1 MKKRIALITLLALCM
16 ALVLSVLPMS
26 IFATESTESELVGT
40 MLTTSHAGKTLSGDY
55 YVEPGKTLTITGST
69 GKSGLIVESGKT
81 LTIHIPANSTLNVNG
96 GAASGTT
103 GAGAGIEVNSTST
116 LIITGEGKLNAKGGK
131 AANGSAG
138 ANGENANW
146 VDDGNSYI
154 PDGGY
159 GGAGG
164 GGAGAGIG
172 TKGGNGGSRTGWTR
186 GFGGGLTKETESFVN
201 LNWSA
206 PDGQNGNSGSSAS
219 ACGNIYIS
227 ADVTYSAVGGAAGT
241 SGGSGGSKGSS
252 DYESDNHWMRGMA
265 GGAGG
270 GGGGAGKSG
279 AGIGTGGGG
288 GGSGGSGG
296 GVGYAWSYRFLG
308 GGGGG
313 GGAGAVGGSGGAWAQ
328 DGEVPDCK
336 QFQYFGGIQRYS
348 SSGSSGGTS
357 SGGSGGVGTKVKIT
371 NWSATTWQ
379 YPYGGNGGTG
389 GAAGSNS
396 TTKSV
401 ELLYD
406 VTISIE
412 GELIGTYLASATGF
426 LPGSLEVP
434 TKTGYTFE
442 GFYAGDVQYYD
453 VNGNRTTAKITA
465 DTNISAKFTVNSYDY
480 NISGSNGNSSGTLNY
495 GESITLLTPTRD
507 GYLFRGWKISS
518 ANGAAINQDAYYTYS
533 PVTPTARMARS
544 SNEITSSFVYNGDV
558 AMTAGVEKIGQSV
571 TLYNLSAESDA
582 QFNIEEVWVLDS
594 FTATFKD
601 FDGEIL
607 GTANGRYGTP
617 LTAPELRNNQ
627 NEYYTYTFKYWK
639 CNIDGNYYTSEQ
651 LPFLGAF
658 ISDYENSL
666 GDKVYSGVTFTAVY
680 DITEYKKE
688 LHFVGSL
695 GNDNLDNGT
704 LVLGSGD
711 TNIDVITNFTITK
724 NDGVASLLLMPQYDA
739 SAFTIKAISVNG
751 QLIYNNYAAI
761 DAISDANTSALLEG
775 FTATVTGNDK
785 TANDPI
791 KILLDNLTPDN
802 STSNDDVFIQ
812 IVYVMKEAIGGEYN
826 FGFVTKTPTVTD
838 NITHGDRSEAYGTYD
853 PNADDDTDAYK
864 FNELNITVDSTA
876 IKVVIRATGSITIDA
891 NQSFIYNGQN
901 MSAADVSQNILNVLQ
916 YEYNGYHKKNDDT
929 LTITW
934 YDANGGR
941 LNEAPKNAGTYYIGI
956 SAAETTY
963 YSAVREVTAQFTIT
977 KYEIYVNAGNQS
989 FEYNGND
996 IVINGA
1002 ASNAVLKDAQG
1013 NLISVDSF
1021 VYSDLALTGVTLVD
1035 SYKNAGVYTNAIQG
1049 VISGSLDNYVI
1060 VYENGTLTITKAEN
1074 DWVILP
1080 SDKTVEYT
1088 GAGVEIDGVTAD
1100 FGTVKIEYL
1109 VGYEKNADGDYVLD
1123 ANGDRIPIWSETP
1136 PTNAGTY
1143 PVRVTV
1149 ADNNNFEGL
1158 EYQVTLV
1165 ITKKVIS
1172 ADGFTFEAID
1182 KIYNGQAQYWT
1193 LDPNNDKNTSDAE
1206 VKILASD
1213 ANALILQYV
1222 KFAGMIHPVDCVN
1235 AGTHTIQAVISIS
1248 NPNYTFVLNGEEV
1261 DTWTYDV
1268 AVKILKLNIVINANN
1283 QSADYTGSEP
1293 TVNQG
1298 QNYVTITLEDGTAA
1312 PDYIIRDLFATV
1324 RDSYVLATKYD
1335 ANATY
1340 YRLSNGVYFETA
1352 LTEAQFNEN
1361 LANAGSD
1368 KYEEYYIK
1376 VTLNPETLTLSKKA
1390 GVNAG
1395 VYALIATLGENS
1407 NYNVVTCTG
1416 KFTINKAKVEVPKID
1431 CLIYNAAEQ
1440 KPEVPVEFKDIYKFV
1455 FADGEYKNYGLYF
1468 LTAQLI
1474 DPDNYEWANVVWI
1487 DNSVYADSNDIYVPY
1502 SNIGNIGEKGEG
1514 DATIIVSGT
1523 VLSNL
1528 KGYNYINFPIWVGT
1542 QYKDSEISA
1551 TSEDLILPWYI
1562 EQKVVILVVPGATQE
1577 YQYGINSSEIAW
1589 GNAYWKSEYAPIE
1602 GDNNIGINKV
1612 RYGLKVTYPTVGTYT
1627 AELLDYTQFN
1637 PNYVVCVEGGSV
1649 TIIKKVLTQDD
1660 LTSNIEAQIKY
1671 YTGSKLVLEGND
1683 FTISLHKPNSAY
1695 DVFSVTNIVIG
1706 DLVNANGYV
1715 GQNGFVYYDE
1725 TNGKYYVQ
1733 VTVKLEDT
1741 ANYELGEGV
1750 NATFKVEAYIARTEN
1765 SWTSGPS
1772 VDATGATNFEKISHS
1787 AEALFGGKNYT
1798 VNFYTDAACQN
1809 LANGNIDEKATYYAK
1824 FTVEGNNNYDGL
1836 ETIIVFTG
1844 KQITIIKPVVRFDSE
1859 TGTMVYAGEEITI
1872 IYDGNVH
1879 SFYVPTN
1886 DKYTVTVTGDEWKN
1900 VGTYTVTITL
1910 NATNCAWNDGTNGAL
1925 VYTLKIA
1932 PKSLTITADNKV
1944 ITFGDNAPTYTV
1956 TANGLVNGETLESL
1970 LGDALASYISC
1981 GYNKGNNAGTYDI
1994 NILDT
1999 IKDVLSNY
2007 KVNTASGVL
2016 TVNKLVFDYNDIK
2029 SSDGTSFENLI
2040 NNGPSY
2046 IYDSE
2051 SKEVIVGNLP
2061 EELEV
2066 TITYKDKDGN
2076 VLEGK
2081 PTNAGEYTVEIT
2093 VTVKD
2098 GYNSNNYDIPENAE
2112 IKLTIEKA
2120 RITITIGDQEYD
2132 YTGNNHSSAILSGN
2146 YTVTVNNG
2154 QTLTDS
2160 VTLTVNGEYINVGVY
2175 YDVISATHNY
2185 NTNNYIVTIENGTL
2199 TIKKVDNSWITE
2211 LNAKNDIT
2219 YDKAPVTSGVDFFS
2233 DPKFGDSDIKY
2244 TFYEKVGEI
2253 WVELSTAP
2261 TQAGEYAVVATV
2273 PGTNNYNALDSEL
2286 VEFRILKRTITLA
2299 GIEFNGA
2306 TVTYNGQQHDIYVTG
2321 ESSDVFAITYDNN
2334 GQINAGTYT
2343 VTATFV
2349 LADERNYVFDNAVD
2363 TMTATLK
2370 IEKVSVTITEISNWS
2385 VYGESIKNLTY
2396 NIEFG
2401 GAEEDESFY
2410 VTNFGRV
2417 VLSTSATSFSNVGT
2431 DYEIIVNYAANDNY
2445 KVTVVDAYY
2454 EIRKFTGNQII
2465 NLTASDVRY
2474 LMDLVYSASAKRG
2487 TVVFTFSTSENGEYT
2502 SVLPKNVG
2510 TYYVKATVVG
2520 TDNYDG
2526 ASATTSFKITKAT
2539 LSAISGITYNADT
2552 ATWTAVIT
2560 TTDGKRIDCNV
2571 TYLVDGVNLTVTSFK
2586 ATKAGS
2592 FTVIA
2597 VPSDTANYENS
2608 AAVTLKTVYSVS
2620 FADKVANHEKQQSL
2634 ADLTGAAF
2642 ATQYRFEGQAV
2653 TMPSQNPTVVGY
2665 TFRKWQL
2672 NDADYSFASGVTS
2685 NITLYADW
2693 TINRY
2698 TLYFYNEVVTG
2709 SNIVNGVFQEGT
2721 VGTEQYYTYT
2731 VEYGSPFNLTG
2742 VTIPTKSGD
2751 VVYDYSFTHW
2761 SDVLRG
2767 DALDSTIYVYDDM
2780 DLYAVYARV
2789 AKEFTITYMV
2799 SVDGG
2804 AYTQHTVVT
2813 LPYGADLI
2821 SLGEVAWFIG
2831 DTWYIDSDRQT
2842 SAPNFVP
2849 AGNMTLYGAY
2859 VFDIGAG
2866 DVNADGKV
2874 NTDDIVN
2881 YRRWVVG
2888 GYNIVT
2894 VEAGAEW
2901 ALVTS
2906 DEYNSSTVYYLVRVS
2921 DANRDES
2928 GDIRDI
2934 TTIRMA
2940 LTGGY
2945 GYDYV
2950 SGRDSAA
2957 GVTGEGVVI
2966 ISQHISNVSTE
2977 ESFKAALENGGF
2989 VQLTENITL
2998 TETVTIS
3005 KDTVIYLNG
3014 HNLDMSANTS
3024 RPFNMGSN
3032 ASLTIYG
3039 DDEEVKVG
3047 KYGLVN
3053 IPVGTDNVSIVLE
3066 GGTYLASTDNGSFIK
3081 PRGEGSISIEL
3092 KNVTLTDSS
3101 DENYAIDASSY
3112 VGGNLSIK
3120 VIGGTYDVWTGFV
3133 FDGPATNEF
3142 ELENVTIIARYQGVT
3157 VGGDK
3162 TCSIEEAGHVTINNC
3177 NIDVQVDLTKDD
3189 YSAEMG
3195 CITAGY
3201 GAQITV
3207 TNSTLKSNIHIASI
3221 CSGNGNSAIKLN
3233 NCTTEFD
3240 SETYE
3245 KYKFFKQGTI
3255 MVDDNRVVAGV
3266 NTTEALTEALTSG
3279 GPVAFTGDVT
3289 LSETVTISKD
3299 TVIYLNGYDFDASSI
3314 SGTRTFVMANDAKL
3328 VIYAEGSNINI
3339 SEYGFVIIPGTANNS
3354 SVAIYGGNFSSD
3366 STIRGAFIRLE
3377 DYGSMDASVVLNGVK
3392 LTYAVGSFLY
3402 GDCLSGNVTVDIT
3415 DCEVVSRIGVVID
3428 SPVNEITITDS
3439 TFNCSYQGISV
3450 GGAADEDPTKYA
3462 DVTIDGCEITVTRV
3476 TTDNVSGQEAC
3487 LVVGYGGKISIYNS
3501 TLSSETSYIAGICSW
3516 PEYSEITIT
3525 NCNINYD
3532 SEINPVTMF
3541 YEVEGSEVV
3550 VIND

>member
-1 MKKRIALITLLALCM
+1 MKKRIALITLLALCI

-55 YVEPGKTLTITGST
+55 YVEPGKTLTITGSA

-131 AANGSAG
+131 AANGGAG
-138 ANGENANW
+138 ADGEKGIWADDSD
-146 VDDGNSYI
+146 DDGRNGYSYI
-154 PDGGY
+154 PDSGY
-159 GGAGG
+159 GGYGG

-172 TKGGNGGSRTGWTR
+172 TKGGNGGGITSWRTGFKSRTYYTNNFLHSNYSGSN
-186 GFGGGLTKETESFVN
+186 GH
-201 LNWSA
+201 
-206 PDGQNGNSGSSAS
+206 NGNSGSSANS
-219 ACGNIYIS
+219 CGTIYI
-227 ADVTYSAVGGAAGT
+227 AATVNCDGVAGGAAGT
-241 SGGSGGSKGSS
+241 SGGSGGSKGAAV
-252 DYESDNHWMRGMA
+252 YEKDDGEIRGLA

-270 GGGGAGKSG
+270 GGGGAGKAG
-279 AGIGTGGGG
+279 AAFGTGGGG

-296 GVGYAWSYRFLG
+296 GIGYAWSCYYVG
-308 GGGGG
+308 AGGGG
-313 GGAGAVGGSGGAWAQ
+313 GGAGAVGGGGGAWSA
-328 DGEVPDCK
+328 DSEIPGHSSGK
-336 QFQYFGGIQRYS
+336 YFSGKTKPSY
-348 SSGSSGGTS
+348 SGSSGGLNNGGEGGQGSQVKIRSSRNTS
-357 SGGSGGVGTKVKIT
+357 SS
-371 NWSATTWQ
+371 WQ
-379 YPYGGNGGTG
+379 YPYAGNGGTG
-389 GAAGSNS
+389 GAAGNNYK
-396 TTKSV
+396 TATV
-401 ELLYD
+401 NLLYN
-406 VTISIE
+406 VTISVE
-412 GELIGTYLASATGF
+412 DENIGTYLASATGF
-426 LPGSLEVP
+426 LPTSLEVP
-434 TKTGYTFE
+434 VKTGYTFE

-453 VNGNRTTAKITA
+453 VNGNRTNAQITA
-465 DTNISAKFTVNSYDY
+465 DTDISAKFTVNSYGY
-480 NISGSNGNSSGTLNY
+480 NVSGSNGNSSGTLNY
-495 GESITLLTPTRD
+495 GESITLTTPTRD
-507 GYLFRGWKISS
+507 GYLFRGWKISTTDGS
-518 ANGAAINQDAYYTYS
+518 AINQEAYYTYS
-533 PVTPTARMARS
+533 SAPLARTTRS
-544 SNEITSSFVYNGDV
+544 SNQVSASFVYNGNV
-558 AMTAGVEKIGQSV
+558 AMTAGAEKIGQSV
-571 TLYNLSAESDA
+571 TLYNLSADA
-582 QFNIEEVWVLDS
+582 NAQINVEEVWALDN
-594 FTATFKD
+594 FTVTFKD

-607 GTANGRYGTP
+607 GTANGRYGTA
-617 LTAPELRNNQ
+617 LTAPEIRNNQ
-627 NEYYTYTFKYWK
+627 NDYYTYTFKYWK
-639 CNIDGNYYTSEQ
+639 CNIDGKAYTSEQ

-688 LHFVGSL
+688 LHLVGTL
-695 GNDNLDNGT
+695 GTNNLDNGT

-711 TNIDVITNFTITK
+711 TNIDVITNFKITR

-739 SAFTIKAISVNG
+739 SVFTIKAISVNG

-761 DAISDANTSALLEG
+761 DAIGDANTSTLLEG
-775 FTATVTGNDK
+775 FTATVTGNGK
-785 TANDPI
+785 TENDPI

-812 IVYVMKEAIGGEYN
+812 IVYVMKEAIGGDYN
-826 FGFVTKTPTVTD
+826 FGFITKTPTQTD
-838 NITHGDRSEAYGTYD
+838 NATHGDRSEAYGTYD
-853 PNADDDTDAYK
+853 PDADDITDAYK
-864 FNELNITVDSTA
+864 FNELKITVDSTA
-876 IKVVIRATGSITIDA
+876 IKVVIRATGLIKIDA
-891 NQSFIYNGQN
+891 NQSFVYNGQN

-916 YEYNGYHKKNDDT
+916 YEYNGYYKKNDDT

-934 YDANGGR
+934 YDENRVR

-963 YSAVREVTAQFTIT
+963 YSAVSEVVVKFTIT
-977 KYEIYVNAGNQS
+977 KYEIHVNAGNQS
-989 FEYNGND
+989 FEYNGNN

-1021 VYSDLALTGVTLVD
+1021 VYSDLDLTGVTLVD
-1035 SYKNAGVYTNAIQG
+1035 SYKNAGTYANAIQG
-1049 VISGSLDNYVI
+1049 VLSGSLDNYVI

-1080 SDKTVEYT
+1080 SDKTVEYS
-1088 GAGVEIDGVTAD
+1088 GAGVEIDGATAD
-1100 FGTVKIEYL
+1100 FGTVKVEYL

-1149 ADNNNFEGL
+1149 EGNNNFEGL

-1172 ADGFTFEAID
+1172 AEGFTFEAID
-1182 KIYNGQAQYWT
+1182 KIYNGQAQYWL
-1193 LDPNNDKNTSDAE
+1193 LDPNDDKNTSDAE
-1206 VKILASD
+1206 VKIRATD
-1213 ANALILQYV
+1213 TNALILQYV

-1248 NPNYTFVLNGEEV
+1248 NPNYTFMLNGEEV

-1268 AVKILKLNIVINANN
+1268 AVNILKLNIVINANN

-1312 PDYIIRDLFATV
+1312 PDYIIRDFFGGI
-1324 RDSYVLATKYD
+1324 RESYVVATKYD
-1335 ANATY
+1335 SNATY
-1340 YRLSNGVYFETA
+1340 YT
-1352 LTEAQFNEN
+1352 FNEETN
-1361 LANAGSD
+1361 AYEVANDVSKETFEANPA
-1368 KYEEYYIK
+1368 EYYTK
-1376 VTLNPETLTLSKKA
+1376 VIINPETLTLSKKA

-1407 NYNVVTCTG
+1407 NYNLVTCTG
-1416 KFTINKAKVEVPKID
+1416 KFIINKVKVEVPKID
-1431 CLIYNAAEQ
+1431 CLIYNAQSQ
-1440 KPEVPVEFKDIYKFV
+1440 KPTVPAEGQGIYQFV
-1455 FADGEYKNYGLYF
+1455 FAEGEYKNYGLYF

-1487 DNSVYADSNDIYVPY
+1487 DNSVYANSNDIYVPY

-1514 DATIIVSGT
+1514 NQTIIVSGST
-1523 VLSNL
+1523 LSNL
-1528 KGYNYINFPIWVGT
+1528 KGYDYINFPIWVGT

-1551 TSEDLILPWYI
+1551 TSADLILPWYI
-1562 EQKVVILVVPGATQE
+1562 EQKVVILVVGDATQN
-1577 YQYGINSSEIAW
+1577 YQYGVNSNSIAW
-1589 GNAYWKSEYAPIE
+1589 GEIYWKSGYAPIF
-1602 GDNNIGINKV
+1602 GDYNTEFTDV
-1612 RYGLKVTYPTVGTYT
+1612 SYGLKATYPTVGTYK
-1627 AELLDYTQFN
+1627 AELLGYAQFN
-1637 PNYVVCVEGGSV
+1637 PNYVVLLESGEV
-1649 TIIKKVLTQDD
+1649 TIIKKVLTLDD
-1660 LTSNIEAQIKY
+1660 LTNNIEAQIKY

-1683 FTISLHKPNSAY
+1683 FTISLHDPNNAS

-1715 GQNGFVYYDE
+1715 GQNRFVYYNEAD
-1725 TNGKYYVQ
+1725 GKYYVQ
-1733 VTVKLEDT
+1733 VTVELDDNAKS
-1741 ANYELGEGV
+1741 NYEFGTDVIG
-1750 NATFKVEAYIARTEN
+1750 ADYTFRVEAYIAKAEN
-1765 SWTSGPS
+1765 SWTFGPD
-1772 VDATGATNFEKISHS
+1772 VDATDATIFEDIKLS
-1787 AEALFGGKNYT
+1787 AKAKFGNYT
-1798 VNFYTDAACQN
+1798 VNFYTDEACQN
-1809 LANGNIDEKATYYAK
+1809 LVTGEISGDTVYYAK
-1824 FTVEGNNNYDGL
+1824 FTVVGDNNYDSL

-1844 KQITIIKPVVRFDSE
+1844 KQITIIKPVLRFDSE
-1859 TGTMVYAGEEITI
+1859 TGTMVHAGEKITI
-1872 IYDGNVH
+1872 IYDGNIH

-1886 DKYTVTVTGDEWKN
+1886 EKYTVTVTDGEWKN

-1910 NATNCAWNDGTNGAL
+1910 NANNCTWNDGTNGEL
-1925 VYTLKIA
+1925 VYTLEIA
-1932 PKSLTITADNKV
+1932 KKDITITVDDKV
-1944 ITFGDNAPTYTV
+1944 ITFGEAAPEYTV
-1956 TANGLVNGETLESL
+1956 SYNPNEFANGETLEGL
-1970 LGDALASYISC
+1970 LGEAQIADYIR
-1981 GYNKGNNAGTYDI
+1981 GEYANGNNVGNYAI
-1994 NILDT
+1994 NLLNTIEGILA
-1999 IKDVLSNY
+1999 NY
-2007 KVNTASGVL
+2007 NVNIEPGVL
-2016 TVNKLVFDYNDIK
+2016 TVNKRVFNYGDIQ
-2029 SSDGTSFENLI
+2029 SSDNKTFEDLI

-2051 SKEVIVGNLP
+2051 SKEVIVENLP
-2061 EELEV
+2061 DELKV
-2066 TITYKDKDGN
+2066 TITYKDENGN

-2093 VTVKD
+2093 VTVKES
-2098 GYNSNNYDIPENAE
+2098 YNSDNYDIPENAE

-2132 YTGNNHSSAILSGN
+2132 YTGNNHNSEILSGI

-2154 QTLTDS
+2154 QNLTTNG

-2175 YDVISATHNY
+2175 SDVITATHNY
-2185 NTNNYIVTIENGTL
+2185 NTNNTNNYIVTIENGTL
-2199 TIKKVDNSWITE
+2199 TIKKVDNAWITE

-2273 PGTNNYNALDSEL
+2273 PGTNNYNEL
-2286 VEFRILKRTITLA
+2286 TSARVEFNIGKATITVEDLQFA
-2299 GIEFNGA
+2299 NGSF
-2306 TVTYNGQQHDIYVTG
+2306 VYNGQKHYIYVAG
-2321 ESSDVFAITYDNN
+2321 ESSDVFAITYNNN
-2334 GQINAGTYT
+2334 GQIYAGEYT

-2349 LADERNYVFDNAVD
+2349 LTDEYNYVFSGEDTKTAILTVD
-2363 TMTATLK
+2363 RAQ
-2370 IEKVSVTITEISNWS
+2370 VTINANNNTSM
-2385 VYGESIKNLTY
+2385 YGEVINNLTY
-2396 NIEFG
+2396 NITFNG
-2401 GAEEDESFY
+2401 VAGYESFY
-2410 VTNFGRV
+2410 AEDFGAVVPRTN
-2417 VLSTSATSFSNVGT
+2417 ATSSSNVGEYDITISYT
-2431 DYEIIVNYAANDNY
+2431 DNNNYN
-2445 KVTVVDAYY
+2445 VTVNDATYTITKFIGN
-2454 EIRKFTGNQII
+2454 EIV

-2487 TVVFTFSTSENGEYT
+2487 TVVFTFATSENGEYT
-2502 SVLPKNVG
+2502 SELPKNVG
-2510 TYYVKATVVG
+2510 TYYVKATVVE
-2520 TDNYDG
+2520 TENYDG
-2526 ASATTSFKITKAT
+2526 VYAITSFKINKAT

-2552 ATWTAVIT
+2552 ATWNAVVT

-2571 TYLVDGVNLTVTSFK
+2571 TYLVDEANLTVTSFK
-2586 ATKAGS
+2586 ATKTGS

-2597 VPSDTANYENS
+2597 VPSDTSNYENS
-2608 AAVTLKTVYSVS
+2608 EAVTLKTVYSVS

-2642 ATQYRFEGQAV
+2642 ATQYRFEGQSA

-2672 NDADYSFASGVTS
+2672 NDVDYSFAYGVTS

-2709 SNIVNGVFQEGT
+2709 SDIVNGVFQEGT
-2721 VGTEQYYTYT
+2721 VSATKYNEIE
-2731 VEYGSPFNLTG
+2731 VEYGEEFNLANANR
-2742 VTIPTKSGD
+2742 PTKNDD
-2751 VVYDYSFTHW
+2751 VVYGYIFAYWADAI
-2761 SDVLRG
+2761 RG
-2767 DALDSTIYVYDDM
+2767 NKIDGVICVTGDM
-2780 DLYAVYARV
+2780 NFYAVYTST
-2789 AKEFTITYMV
+2789 AKNSIITYMV

-2804 AYTQHTVVT
+2804 AYTQHMVVT
-2813 LPYGADLI
+2813 LPYGSDLI
-2821 SLGEVAWFIG
+2821 GLEDVAWFVG
-2831 DTWYIDSDRQT
+2831 DTWYMDADRQI
-2842 SAPNFVP
+2842 SAPDFVP

-2866 DVNADGKV
+2866 DVNADGKI

-2894 VEAGAEW
+2894 VEAGTEW
-2901 ALVTS
+2901 ALVNS

-2921 DANRDES
+2921 DANADNS

-2950 SGRDSAA
+2950 SGIDSDA

-2966 ISQHISNVSTE
+2966 VNQYIANVSTE
-2977 ESFKAALENGGF
+2977 QSFKAALENGGF
-2989 VQLTENITL
+2989 
-2998 TETVTIS
+2998 
-3005 KDTVIYLNG
+3005 
-3014 HNLDMSANTS
+3014 
-3024 RPFNMGSN
+3024 
-3032 ASLTIYG
+3032 
-3039 DDEEVKVG
+3039 
-3047 KYGLVN
+3047 
-3053 IPVGTDNVSIVLE
+3053 
-3066 GGTYLASTDNGSFIK
+3066 
-3081 PRGEGSISIEL
+3081 
-3092 KNVTLTDSS
+3092 
-3101 DENYAIDASSY
+3101 
-3112 VGGNLSIK
+3112 
-3120 VIGGTYDVWTGFV
+3120 
-3133 FDGPATNEF
+3133 
-3142 ELENVTIIARYQGVT
+3142 
-3157 VGGDK
+3157 
-3162 TCSIEEAGHVTINNC
+3162 
-3177 NIDVQVDLTKDD
+3177 
-3189 YSAEMG
+3189 
-3195 CITAGY
+3195 
-3201 GAQITV
+3201 
-3207 TNSTLKSNIHIASI
+3207 
-3221 CSGNGNSAIKLN
+3221 IKL
-3233 NCTTEFD
+3233 
-3240 SETYE
+3240 
-3245 KYKFFKQGTI
+3245 
-3255 MVDDNRVVAGV
+3255 V
-3266 NTTEALTEALTSG
+3266 
-3279 GPVAFTGDVT
+3279 GDVT

-3392 LTYAVGSFLY
+3392 LTYALGSFLY
-3402 GDCLSGNVTVDIT
+3402 GDCLAGNVTVDIT

-3487 LVVGYGGKISIYNS
+3487 LAVGYGGKISISNS

-3525 NCNINYD
+3525 NCVINYD

-3541 YEVEGSEVV
+3541 YEVEGSKVV